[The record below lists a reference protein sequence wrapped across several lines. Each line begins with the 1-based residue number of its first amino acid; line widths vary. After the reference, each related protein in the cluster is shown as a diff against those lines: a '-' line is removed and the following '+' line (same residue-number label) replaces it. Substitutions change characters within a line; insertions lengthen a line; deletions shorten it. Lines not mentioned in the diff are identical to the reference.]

1 MKRLTIG
8 ILAHVDSG
16 KTTLSEGLLY
26 CAGMLRKL
34 GRVDHGDAFL
44 DTHALEKSRGIT
56 IFSKQARLLY
66 GDCEFTLLDTP
77 GHVDFSTEAERT
89 LSVLDYA
96 LLVVSGSEGI
106 QPHTETLF
114 KLLCRYGVPTFVF
127 INKMD
132 ISHLSRQE
140 LMGGLK
146 RLGDGFIDFSDDV
159 PKDEFYDGLAMC
171 SEDMMEQYLDTGTV
185 PADTIRQSIRQR
197 QVFPCFFGSA
207 LKLEGIKELLAGLE
221 EYTTEPPRGDE
232 FGARIFKLSDDPQG
246 ARLTHMKI
254 TSGCLKVKDVL
265 HGSGWAEKADQIR
278 IYSGAKYQTVDQA
291 PAGMVCAV
299 TGLTS
304 AHPGDG
310 LGAEAGAPSPV
321 LEPVLAYRAVLPE
334 GVDAHKALSALRK
347 LEDADPALHVA
358 WNEGLQE
365 IRVQL
370 MGEVQLE
377 IIQSL
382 LKERFGL
389 DIGFDQGGILYKETI
404 TSTVEGVGHYEP
416 LRHYAEV
423 HLLLQ
428 PLEAGGGLVFS
439 TGCKEDELDKNWQ
452 RLILTHLKEKTHLG
466 VLTGSPITDMS
477 ITLVAGKAHLKHTEG
492 GDFRQATY
500 RALRQG
506 LMQAESRLLEP
517 WYSFSLQVPQECVGR
532 AMNDLQT
539 MGASFDPPEQRQEDA
554 VISGT
559 APVIKL
565 QGYPAV
571 LTGYTKGRGRLSCE
585 GARYLP
591 CHNSDE
597 VIAAIGYNPE
607 SDTDNPA
614 DSVFCSHGAGH
625 TVKWNA
631 VFDNMHIPAV
641 LRAKREPEHE
651 QLSAPILSK
660 SDEEELI
667 RIYERTYGPIRS
679 NPIAAFRPSVSVQS
693 QGFRLPE
700 ATETGPEYLLVDGY
714 NIIFAWDDLA
724 AIAKEDMDLARSRLV
739 NLMCNYR
746 GLHRCEVILVFDA
759 YRIKGNTGSVETV
772 NNISVVY
779 TKEAETADSYIERTT
794 HELSKN
800 YRVQVATSDRMEQL
814 IIIGNGA
821 MRISADAFRKEVDR
835 TEAAMREL
843 MAEKANGGQKLME
856 GKISR
861 DNKAW

>member
-26 CAGMLRKL
+26 CTGMLRKL

-77 GHVDFSTEAERT
+77 GHVDFSAEAERT

-146 RLGDGFIDFSDDV
+146 RLGEGFIDFSDDV

-232 FGARIFKLSDDPQG
+232 FGARIFKISDDPQG

-377 IIQSL
+377 IVQSL

-532 AMNDLQT
+532 AMNDLQA

-597 VIAAIGYNPE
+597 VIAAIGYDPE

-641 LRAKREPEHE
+641 LRPKSEPEHE
-651 QLSAPILSK
+651 HAAPILSR

-746 GLHRCEVILVFDA
+746 GLHRCEIILVFDA

-861 DNKAW
+861 DNKTW

>member
-56 IFSKQARLLY
+56 TFSKQARLLY

-77 GHVDFSTEAERT
+77 GHVDFSAEAERT

-146 RLGDGFIDFSDDV
+146 KMGDGFIDFSAGV
-159 PKDEFYDGLAMC
+159 PKEEFYDGLAMC

-221 EYTTEPPRGDE
+221 EYTAEPPRGDE
-232 FGARIFKLSDDPQG
+232 FGARVFKISDDPQG

-299 TGLTS
+299 TGLTA

-377 IIQSL
+377 IVQSL
-382 LKERFGL
+382 LKERFGI

-532 AMNDLQT
+532 AMNDLQA
-539 MGASFDPPEQRQEDA
+539 MGASFAPPEQRQEDA

-597 VIAAIGYNPE
+597 VIAAIGYDPE

-641 LRAKREPEHE
+641 LRPKSEPEHE
-651 QLSAPILSK
+651 HAAPILSR

-861 DNKAW
+861 DNKAE

>member
-77 GHVDFSTEAERT
+77 GHVDFSAEAERT

-114 KLLCRYGVPTFVF
+114 KLLCRYSVPTFVF

-159 PKDEFYDGLAMC
+159 PKEVFYDGLAMC

-185 PADTIRQSIRQR
+185 SADAIRQSIRQR

-207 LKLEGIKELLAGLE
+207 LKLEGIKELLASLE

-232 FGARIFKLSDDPQG
+232 FGARIFKISDDPQG

-299 TGLTS
+299 TGLTA

-377 IIQSL
+377 IVQSL

-532 AMNDLQT
+532 AMNDLQA
-539 MGASFDPPEQRQEDA
+539 MGAIFDPPEQRQEDA

-597 VIAAIGYNPE
+597 VIAAIGYDPE

-641 LRAKREPEHE
+641 LRPKSEPEHE
-651 QLSAPILSK
+651 HAAPILSR

-746 GLHRCEVILVFDA
+746 GLHRCEIILVFDA

-861 DNKAW
+861 DNKAE

>member
-66 GDCEFTLLDTP
+66 GNCEFTLLDTP
-77 GHVDFSTEAERT
+77 GHVDFSAEAERT

-114 KLLCRYGVPTFVF
+114 KLLCRYSVPTFVF

-146 RLGDGFIDFSDDV
+146 KMGDGFIDFSAGV
-159 PKDEFYDGLAMC
+159 PKEEFYDGLAMC
-171 SEDMMEQYLDTGTV
+171 SEDMMERYLDTGTV
-185 PADTIRQSIRQR
+185 PADAIRQSIRQR

-221 EYTTEPPRGDE
+221 EYTAEPPRGDE
-232 FGARIFKLSDDPQG
+232 FGARVFKISDDPQG

-265 HGSGWAEKADQIR
+265 HGSCWAEKADQIR

-377 IIQSL
+377 IVQSL
-382 LKERFGL
+382 LKERFGI

-532 AMNDLQT
+532 AMNDLQA
-539 MGASFDPPEQRQEDA
+539 MGAIFDPPEQRQEDA

-597 VIAAIGYNPE
+597 VIAAIGYDPE

-641 LRAKREPEHE
+641 LRPKSEPEHE
-651 QLSAPILSK
+651 HAAPILSR

-746 GLHRCEVILVFDA
+746 GLHRCEIILVFDA

-861 DNKAW
+861 DNKTC

>member
-77 GHVDFSTEAERT
+77 GHVDFSAEAERT

-114 KLLCRYGVPTFVF
+114 KLLCRYSVPTFVF

-146 RLGDGFIDFSDDV
+146 RLGEGFIDFSDDV

-185 PADTIRQSIRQR
+185 PADAIRQSIRQR

-232 FGARIFKLSDDPQG
+232 FGARIFKISDDPQG

-299 TGLTS
+299 TGLTA

-377 IIQSL
+377 IVQSL
-382 LKERFGL
+382 LKERFGI

-532 AMNDLQT
+532 AMNDLQA

-585 GARYLP
+585 GAKYLP

-597 VIAAIGYNPE
+597 VIAAIGYDPE

-641 LRAKREPEHE
+641 LRPKSEPEHE
-651 QLSAPILSK
+651 HAAPILSK

-746 GLHRCEVILVFDA
+746 GLHRCEIILVFDA

-861 DNKAW
+861 DNKAE

>member
-77 GHVDFSTEAERT
+77 GHVDFSAEAERT

-114 KLLCRYGVPTFVF
+114 KLLCRYSVPTFVF

-132 ISHLSRQE
+132 IAHLSRQE

-146 RLGDGFIDFSDDV
+146 KMGDGFIDFSAGV
-159 PKDEFYDGLAMC
+159 PKEEFYDGLAMC

-185 PADTIRQSIRQR
+185 SADAIRQSIRQR

-221 EYTTEPPRGDE
+221 EYTAEPPRGDE
-232 FGARIFKLSDDPQG
+232 FGARVFKISDDPQG

-299 TGLTS
+299 TGLTA

-321 LEPVLAYRAVLPE
+321 LEPVLTYRAVLPE

-347 LEDADPALHVA
+347 LEDADPAQHVT

-377 IIQSL
+377 IVQSL

-506 LMQAESRLLEP
+506 LMQAESKLLEP

-532 AMNDLQT
+532 AMNDLQA
-539 MGASFDPPEQRQEDA
+539 MGASFAPPEQRQEDA

-565 QGYPAV
+565 QGYPVV

-585 GARYLP
+585 GAKYLP

-597 VIAAIGYNPE
+597 VIAAIGYDPD

-641 LRAKREPEHE
+641 LRPKHEPEHE
-651 QLSAPILSK
+651 HAAPILSK

-700 ATETGPEYLLVDGY
+700 AAETGPEYLLVDGY

-746 GLHRCEVILVFDA
+746 GLHRCDVILVFDA
-759 YRIKGNTGSVETV
+759 YRIKGNAGSFEKV

-821 MRISADAFRKEVDR
+821 MRISADAFRKEVNR
-835 TEAAMREL
+835 TEAVMREL

-861 DNKAW
+861 DNKT

>member
-77 GHVDFSTEAERT
+77 GHVDFSAEAERT

-146 RLGDGFIDFSDDV
+146 MLGEGFIDFSDDV
-159 PKDEFYDGLAMC
+159 PKEEFYDGLAMC

-185 PADTIRQSIRQR
+185 PADAIRQSIRQR

-221 EYTTEPPRGDE
+221 EYTTEPHRGDE
-232 FGARIFKLSDDPQG
+232 FGARVFKISDDPQG

-377 IIQSL
+377 IVQSL
-382 LKERFGL
+382 LKERFGI

-428 PLEAGGGLVFS
+428 PLDAGGGLVFS

-532 AMNDLQT
+532 AMNDLQA

-565 QGYPAV
+565 QGYPSV

-585 GARYLP
+585 GAKYLP

-597 VIAAIGYNPE
+597 VIAAIGYDPE

-641 LRAKREPEHE
+641 LRPKSEPEHE
-651 QLSAPILSK
+651 QLSDPILSK

-700 ATETGPEYLLVDGY
+700 AAETGPEYLLVDGY

-759 YRIKGNTGSVETV
+759 YRIKGNTGSFEKV

-861 DNKAW
+861 DNKTW

>member
-77 GHVDFSTEAERT
+77 GHVDFSAEAERT

-114 KLLCRYGVPTFVF
+114 KLLCRYSVPTFVF

-159 PKDEFYDGLAMC
+159 PKEVFYDGLAMC

-185 PADTIRQSIRQR
+185 SADAIRQSIRQR

-221 EYTTEPPRGDE
+221 EYTAEPPRGDE
-232 FGARIFKLSDDPQG
+232 FGARVFKISDDPQG

-377 IIQSL
+377 IVQSL

-532 AMNDLQT
+532 AMNDLQA

-597 VIAAIGYNPE
+597 VIAAIGYDPE

-641 LRAKREPEHE
+641 LRPKSEPEHE
-651 QLSAPILSK
+651 HAAPILSK

-700 ATETGPEYLLVDGY
+700 AAETGPEYLLVDGY

-861 DNKAW
+861 DNKAE

>member
-26 CAGMLRKL
+26 GAGMLRKH

-66 GDCEFTLLDTP
+66 GGCEFTLLDTP

-159 PKDEFYDGLAMC
+159 PKEEFYDGLAMC

-221 EYTTEPPRGDE
+221 EYTTEPHRGDK
-232 FGARIFKLSDDPQG
+232 FGARVFKISDDPQG

-299 TGLTS
+299 TGLTA

-347 LEDADPALHVA
+347 LEDADPALHVT

-377 IIQSL
+377 IVQSL

-532 AMNDLQT
+532 AMNDLQA

-565 QGYPAV
+565 QGYPSV

-597 VIAAIGYNPE
+597 VIAAIGYDPE

-641 LRAKREPEHE
+641 LRPKSEPEHE
-651 QLSAPILSK
+651 HAAPILSR

-700 ATETGPEYLLVDGY
+700 AAETGPEYLLVDGY

-746 GLHRCEVILVFDA
+746 GLHRCEIILVFDA

-861 DNKAW
+861 DNKAE

>member
-77 GHVDFSTEAERT
+77 GHVDFSAEAERT

-114 KLLCRYGVPTFVF
+114 KLLCRYSVPTFVF

-132 ISHLSRQE
+132 ISHLSRQK

-146 RLGDGFIDFSDDV
+146 KMGDGFIDFSDDV
-159 PKDEFYDGLAMC
+159 PKEEFYDGLAMC
-171 SEDMMEQYLDTGTV
+171 SEDMMERYLDTGTV
-185 PADTIRQSIRQR
+185 SADAIRQSIRQR

-221 EYTTEPPRGDE
+221 EYTAEPPRGDE
-232 FGARIFKLSDDPQG
+232 FGARVFKISDDPQG

-291 PAGMVCAV
+291 PAGMVCTV
-299 TGLTS
+299 TGLTA

-377 IIQSL
+377 IVQSL
-382 LKERFGL
+382 LKERFGI
-389 DIGFDQGGILYKETI
+389 DIDFDQGGILYKETI

-532 AMNDLQT
+532 AMNDLQA
-539 MGASFDPPEQRQEDA
+539 MGASFAPPEQRQEDA

-585 GARYLP
+585 GAKYLP

-597 VIAAIGYNPE
+597 VIAAIGYDPE

-641 LRAKREPEHE
+641 LRPKSEPEHE
-651 QLSAPILSK
+651 HAAPILSK

-700 ATETGPEYLLVDGY
+700 AAETGPEYLLVDGY

-759 YRIKGNTGSVETV
+759 YRIKGNTGSVEKV

-861 DNKAW
+861 DNKTW

>member
-77 GHVDFSTEAERT
+77 GHVDFSAEAERT

-146 RLGDGFIDFSDDV
+146 KMGDGFIDFSDDV

-232 FGARIFKLSDDPQG
+232 FGARIFKISDDPQG

-299 TGLTS
+299 TGLTA

-377 IIQSL
+377 IVQSL

-532 AMNDLQT
+532 AMNDLQA

-597 VIAAIGYNPE
+597 VIAAIGYDPE

-641 LRAKREPEHE
+641 LRPKREPEHE

-861 DNKAW
+861 DNKAE

>member
-26 CAGMLRKL
+26 CAGMLRKP

-77 GHVDFSTEAERT
+77 GHVDFSAEAERT

-114 KLLCRYGVPTFVF
+114 KLLCRYSVPTFVF

-146 RLGDGFIDFSDDV
+146 RLGEGFIDFSDDV

-185 PADTIRQSIRQR
+185 PADAIRQSIRQR

-232 FGARIFKLSDDPQG
+232 FGARIFKISDDPQG

-299 TGLTS
+299 TGLTA

-377 IIQSL
+377 IVQSL
-382 LKERFGL
+382 LKERFGI

-532 AMNDLQT
+532 AMNDLQA

-597 VIAAIGYNPE
+597 VIAAIGYDPE

-641 LRAKREPEHE
+641 LRPKSEPEHE
-651 QLSAPILSK
+651 HAAPILSR

-746 GLHRCEVILVFDA
+746 GLHRCEIILVFDA

-861 DNKAW
+861 DNKAE

>member
-66 GDCEFTLLDTP
+66 GGCEFTLLDTP
-77 GHVDFSTEAERT
+77 GHVDFSAEAERT

-146 RLGDGFIDFSDDV
+146 RLGEGFIDFSDDV

-232 FGARIFKLSDDPQG
+232 FGARIFKISDDPQG

-299 TGLTS
+299 TGLTA

-377 IIQSL
+377 IVQSL

-532 AMNDLQT
+532 AMNDLQA

-565 QGYPAV
+565 QGYPSV

-597 VIAAIGYNPE
+597 VIAAIGYDPE

-641 LRAKREPEHE
+641 LRPKSEPEHE
-651 QLSAPILSK
+651 HAAPILSK

-835 TEAAMREL
+835 TEAVMREL

-861 DNKAW
+861 DNKAE

>member
-77 GHVDFSTEAERT
+77 GHVDFSAEAERT

-132 ISHLSRQE
+132 ISHLSRQK

-146 RLGDGFIDFSDDV
+146 KMGDGFIDFSDDV
-159 PKDEFYDGLAMC
+159 PKEEFYDGLAMC
-171 SEDMMEQYLDTGTV
+171 SEDMMERYLDTGTV
-185 PADTIRQSIRQR
+185 SADAIRQSIRQR

-232 FGARIFKLSDDPQG
+232 FGARIFKISDDPQG

-299 TGLTS
+299 TGLTA

-377 IIQSL
+377 IVQSL
-382 LKERFGL
+382 LKERFGI

-532 AMNDLQT
+532 AMNDLQA
-539 MGASFDPPEQRQEDA
+539 MGASFAPPEQRQEDA

-585 GARYLP
+585 GAKYLP

-597 VIAAIGYNPE
+597 VIAAIGYDPE

-641 LRAKREPEHE
+641 LRPKSEPEHE
-651 QLSAPILSK
+651 HAAPILSK

-700 ATETGPEYLLVDGY
+700 AAETGPEYLLVDGY

-861 DNKAW
+861 DNKTW

>member
-1 MKRLTIG
+1 M
-8 ILAHVDSG
+8 
-16 KTTLSEGLLY
+16 
-26 CAGMLRKL
+26 
-34 GRVDHGDAFL
+34 
-44 DTHALEKSRGIT
+44 
-56 IFSKQARLLY
+56 
-66 GDCEFTLLDTP
+66 
-77 GHVDFSTEAERT
+77 
-89 LSVLDYA
+89 
-96 LLVVSGSEGI
+96 
-106 QPHTETLF
+106 
-114 KLLCRYGVPTFVF
+114 
-127 INKMD
+127 
-132 ISHLSRQE
+132 
-140 LMGGLK
+140 
-146 RLGDGFIDFSDDV
+146 
-159 PKDEFYDGLAMC
+159 
-171 SEDMMEQYLDTGTV
+171 
-185 PADTIRQSIRQR
+185 
-197 QVFPCFFGSA
+197 FPCFFGSA

-232 FGARIFKLSDDPQG
+232 FGARIFKISDDPQG

-532 AMNDLQT
+532 AMNDLQA

-597 VIAAIGYNPE
+597 VIAAIGYDPE

-641 LRAKREPEHE
+641 LRPKSEPEHE
-651 QLSAPILSK
+651 HAAPILSR

-861 DNKAW
+861 DNKAE

>member
-26 CAGMLRKL
+26 CTGMLRKL

-114 KLLCRYGVPTFVF
+114 KLLCRYSVPTFVF

-232 FGARIFKLSDDPQG
+232 FGARIFKISDDPQG

-299 TGLTS
+299 TGLTA

-310 LGAEAGAPSPV
+310 LGAEAGAPFPV

-377 IIQSL
+377 IVQSL

-532 AMNDLQT
+532 AMNDLQA
-539 MGASFDPPEQRQEDA
+539 MGAIFDPPEQRQEDA

-597 VIAAIGYNPE
+597 VIAAIGYDPE

-641 LRAKREPEHE
+641 LRPKSEPEHE
-651 QLSAPILSK
+651 HAAPILSR

-746 GLHRCEVILVFDA
+746 GLHRCEIILVFDA

-861 DNKAW
+861 DNKTW

>member
-77 GHVDFSTEAERT
+77 GHVDFSAEAERT

-114 KLLCRYGVPTFVF
+114 KLLCRYSVPTFVF

-146 RLGDGFIDFSDDV
+146 KMGDGFIDFSDDV
-159 PKDEFYDGLAMC
+159 PKEEFYDGLAMC

-185 PADTIRQSIRQR
+185 SADAIRQSIRQR

-221 EYTTEPPRGDE
+221 EYTAEPPRGDE
-232 FGARIFKLSDDPQG
+232 FGARVFKISDDPQG

-377 IIQSL
+377 IVQSL
-382 LKERFGL
+382 LKERFGI

-532 AMNDLQT
+532 AMNDLQA
-539 MGASFDPPEQRQEDA
+539 MGASFAPPEQRQEDA

-585 GARYLP
+585 GAKYLP

-597 VIAAIGYNPE
+597 VIAAIGYDPE

-641 LRAKREPEHE
+641 LRPKSEPEHE
-651 QLSAPILSK
+651 HAAPILSK

-700 ATETGPEYLLVDGY
+700 AAETGPEYLLVDGY

-861 DNKAW
+861 DNKTW

>member
-56 IFSKQARLLY
+56 IFSKQAQLLY

-77 GHVDFSTEAERT
+77 GHVDFSAETERT

-114 KLLCRYGVPTFVF
+114 KLLCRYSVPTFVF

-132 ISHLSRQE
+132 IAHLSRQE

-146 RLGDGFIDFSDDV
+146 KMGDCFIDFSAGV
-159 PKDEFYDGLAMC
+159 PKEEFYDGLAMC

-185 PADTIRQSIRQR
+185 PADAIRQSIRQR

-221 EYTTEPPRGDE
+221 EYTAEPPRGDE
-232 FGARIFKLSDDPQG
+232 FGARVFKIFDDPQG

-299 TGLTS
+299 TGLTA

-334 GVDAHKALSALRK
+334 GVDAHKALSVLRK
-347 LEDADPALHVA
+347 LEDADPALHVT

-377 IIQSL
+377 IVQSL

-532 AMNDLQT
+532 AMNDLQA
-539 MGASFDPPEQRQEDA
+539 MGASFAPPEQRQEDA

-585 GARYLP
+585 GAKYLP

-597 VIAAIGYNPE
+597 VIAAIGYDPE

-641 LRAKREPEHE
+641 LRPKHEPEHE
-651 QLSAPILSK
+651 HAAPILSK

-700 ATETGPEYLLVDGY
+700 AAETGPEYLLVDGY

-724 AIAKEDMDLARSRLV
+724 AIAKEDMDLARSKLV

-759 YRIKGNTGSVETV
+759 YRIKGNTGSFEKV

-835 TEAAMREL
+835 TEAVMREL

-861 DNKAW
+861 DNKTW

>member
-26 CAGMLRKL
+26 CTGMLRKL

-77 GHVDFSTEAERT
+77 GHVDFSAEAERT

-146 RLGDGFIDFSDDV
+146 RLGEGFIDFSDDV

-221 EYTTEPPRGDE
+221 EYTTEPHRGDE
-232 FGARIFKLSDDPQG
+232 FGARVFKISDDPQG

-299 TGLTS
+299 TGLTA

-377 IIQSL
+377 IVQSL

-532 AMNDLQT
+532 AMNDLQA
-539 MGASFDPPEQRQEDA
+539 MGAIFDPPEQRQEDA

-597 VIAAIGYNPE
+597 VIAAIGYDPE

-641 LRAKREPEHE
+641 LRPKSEPEHE
-651 QLSAPILSK
+651 HAAPILSR

-700 ATETGPEYLLVDGY
+700 AAETGPEYLLVDGY

-746 GLHRCEVILVFDA
+746 GLHRCEIILVFDA

-861 DNKAW
+861 DNKTW

>member
-26 CAGMLRKL
+26 CAGMLRRL
-34 GRVDHGDAFL
+34 GRVDHGNAFL
-44 DTHALEKSRGIT
+44 DTHSLEKSRGIT

-66 GDCEFTLLDTP
+66 EDCEFTLLDTP
-77 GHVDFSTEAERT
+77 GHVDFSAEAERT

-96 LLVVSGSEGI
+96 LLVVSSSEGI

-114 KLLCRYGVPTFVF
+114 RLLGRYGVPAFVF

-140 LMGGLK
+140 LLSGLK
-146 RLGDGFIDFSDDV
+146 WLGEGFIDFSGDI
-159 PKDEFYDGLAMC
+159 PCEELYDGLAMC
-171 SEDMMEQYLDTGTV
+171 SEDMMEQYLDTGTIQ
-185 PADTIRQSIRQR
+185 ADTIRRSIRNR

-207 LKLEGIKELLAGLE
+207 LKLEGIKELLAGLA

-232 FGARIFKLSDDPQG
+232 FGARIFKISDDPQG

-254 TSGCLKVKDVL
+254 TSGCLRVKDVL
-265 HGSGWAEKADQIR
+265 RGSGWAEKADQLR
-278 IYSGAKYQTVDQA
+278 IYSGERYQIADQV
-291 PAGMVCAV
+291 PAGTVCAV
-299 TGLTS
+299 TGLAS
-304 AHPGDG
+304 AHAGDG
-310 LGAEAGAPSPV
+310 RGNEAGAPSPM

-334 GVDAHKALSALRK
+334 GTDAHRVLSALRK
-347 LEDADPALHVA
+347 LDDADPALHVA
-358 WNEGLQE
+358 WNERLQE

-404 TSTVEGVGHYEP
+404 ASTVEGVGHYEP

-428 PLEAGGGLVFS
+428 PLEPGGGLVFS
-439 TGCKEDELDKNWQ
+439 ASCREDELDKSWQ
-452 RLILTHLKEKTHLG
+452 RLILAHLKEKTHQG

-477 ITLVAGKAHLKHTEG
+477 VTLVAGKAHLKHTEG
-492 GDFRQATY
+492 GDFRQAAY

-517 WYSFSLQVPQECVGR
+517 WYSFSLQIPQECIGR
-532 AMNDLQT
+532 AMNDLQA
-539 MGASFDPPEQRQEDA
+539 MGASFDPPEQRQGEA
-554 VISGT
+554 VISGI

-565 QGYPAV
+565 RGYPTV

-585 GARYLP
+585 GVKYLP

-597 VIAAIGYNPE
+597 VIASIGYYPE

-625 TVKWNA
+625 TVKWTD

-641 LRAKREPEHE
+641 LRQKREPESE
-651 QLSAPILSK
+651 QAAPILSK

-679 NPIAAFRPSVSVQS
+679 NPIAAFRPSVSVRTEDI
-693 QGFRLPE
+693 RLSE
-700 ATETGPEYLLVDGY
+700 AAETGPKYLLIDGY

-772 NNISVVY
+772 NNINVVY

-794 HELSKN
+794 HELSKS

-821 MRISADAFRKEVDR
+821 MRISADAFKKEVDR
-835 TEAAMREL
+835 TEAAIREL
-843 MAEKANGGQKLME
+843 MAEKTGGGQKLME
-856 GKISR
+856 GRISR
-861 DNKAW
+861 DS

>member
-77 GHVDFSTEAERT
+77 GHVDFSAEAERT

-114 KLLCRYGVPTFVF
+114 KLLCRYSVPTFVF

-132 ISHLSRQE
+132 ISHLSRQK

-146 RLGDGFIDFSDDV
+146 KMGDGFIDFSDDV
-159 PKDEFYDGLAMC
+159 PKEEFYDGLAMC
-171 SEDMMEQYLDTGTV
+171 SEDMMERYLDTGTV
-185 PADTIRQSIRQR
+185 SADAIRQSIRQR

-221 EYTTEPPRGDE
+221 EYTAEPPRGDE
-232 FGARIFKLSDDPQG
+232 FGARVFKISDDPQG

-291 PAGMVCAV
+291 PAGMVCTV
-299 TGLTS
+299 TGLTA

-377 IIQSL
+377 IVQSL
-382 LKERFGL
+382 LKERFGI
-389 DIGFDQGGILYKETI
+389 DIDFDQGGILYKETI

-532 AMNDLQT
+532 AMNDLQA
-539 MGASFDPPEQRQEDA
+539 MGASFAPPEQRQEDA

-585 GARYLP
+585 GAKYLP

-597 VIAAIGYNPE
+597 VIAAIGYDPE

-641 LRAKREPEHE
+641 LRPKSEPEHE
-651 QLSAPILSK
+651 HAAPILSK

-700 ATETGPEYLLVDGY
+700 AAETGPEYLLVDGY

-759 YRIKGNTGSVETV
+759 YRIKGNTGSFEKV

-861 DNKAW
+861 DNKAE

>member
-26 CAGMLRKL
+26 CTGMLRKL

-77 GHVDFSTEAERT
+77 GHVDFSAEAERT

-232 FGARIFKLSDDPQG
+232 FGARIFKISDDPQG

-310 LGAEAGAPSPV
+310 LGAEAGAPFPV

-377 IIQSL
+377 IVQSL

-532 AMNDLQT
+532 AMNDLQA

-597 VIAAIGYNPE
+597 VIAAIGYDPE

-641 LRAKREPEHE
+641 LRPKSEPEHE
-651 QLSAPILSK
+651 HAAPILSR

-700 ATETGPEYLLVDGY
+700 AAETGPEYLLVDGY

-746 GLHRCEVILVFDA
+746 GLHRCEIILVFDA

-861 DNKAW
+861 DNKTW

>member
-34 GRVDHGDAFL
+34 GRVDHGDTFL

-77 GHVDFSTEAERT
+77 GHVDFSAEAERT

-114 KLLCRYGVPTFVF
+114 KLLCRYSVPTFVF

-132 ISHLSRQE
+132 ISHLSRQK

-146 RLGDGFIDFSDDV
+146 KMGDGFIDFSDDV
-159 PKDEFYDGLAMC
+159 PKEEFYDGLAMC
-171 SEDMMEQYLDTGTV
+171 SEDMMERYLDTGTV
-185 PADTIRQSIRQR
+185 SADAIRQSIRQR

-221 EYTTEPPRGDE
+221 EYTAEPPRGDE
-232 FGARIFKLSDDPQG
+232 FGARVFKISDDPQG

-291 PAGMVCAV
+291 PAGMVCTV
-299 TGLTS
+299 TGLTA

-377 IIQSL
+377 IVQSL
-382 LKERFGL
+382 LKERFGI
-389 DIGFDQGGILYKETI
+389 DIDFDQGGILYKETI

-532 AMNDLQT
+532 AMNDLQA
-539 MGASFDPPEQRQEDA
+539 MGASFAPPEQRQEDA

-585 GARYLP
+585 GAKYLP

-597 VIAAIGYNPE
+597 VIAAIGYDPE

-641 LRAKREPEHE
+641 LRPKSEPEHE
-651 QLSAPILSK
+651 HAAPILSK

-700 ATETGPEYLLVDGY
+700 AAETGPEYLLVDGY

-759 YRIKGNTGSVETV
+759 YRIKGNTGSFEKV

-861 DNKAW
+861 DNKTW

>member
-1 MKRLTIG
+1 M
-8 ILAHVDSG
+8 
-16 KTTLSEGLLY
+16 
-26 CAGMLRKL
+26 
-34 GRVDHGDAFL
+34 
-44 DTHALEKSRGIT
+44 
-56 IFSKQARLLY
+56 
-66 GDCEFTLLDTP
+66 
-77 GHVDFSTEAERT
+77 
-89 LSVLDYA
+89 
-96 LLVVSGSEGI
+96 
-106 QPHTETLF
+106 
-114 KLLCRYGVPTFVF
+114 
-127 INKMD
+127 
-132 ISHLSRQE
+132 
-140 LMGGLK
+140 
-146 RLGDGFIDFSDDV
+146 
-159 PKDEFYDGLAMC
+159 
-171 SEDMMEQYLDTGTV
+171 
-185 PADTIRQSIRQR
+185 
-197 QVFPCFFGSA
+197 FPCFFGSA

-221 EYTTEPPRGDE
+221 EYTAEPPRGDE
-232 FGARIFKLSDDPQG
+232 FGARVFKISDDPQG

-299 TGLTS
+299 TGLTA

-377 IIQSL
+377 IVQSL
-382 LKERFGL
+382 LKERFGI

-532 AMNDLQT
+532 AMNDLQA

-597 VIAAIGYNPE
+597 VIAAIGYDPE

-641 LRAKREPEHE
+641 LRPKSDPEHE
-651 QLSAPILSK
+651 HAAPILSR

-759 YRIKGNTGSVETV
+759 YRIKGNTGSFEKV

-861 DNKAW
+861 DNKTW

>member
-146 RLGDGFIDFSDDV
+146 KMGDGFIDFSDDV

-232 FGARIFKLSDDPQG
+232 FGARIFKISDDPQG

-310 LGAEAGAPSPV
+310 LGAEAGAPFPV

-377 IIQSL
+377 IVQSL
-382 LKERFGL
+382 LKERFGI

-532 AMNDLQT
+532 AMNDLQA
-539 MGASFDPPEQRQEDA
+539 MGAIFDPPEQRQEDA

-597 VIAAIGYNPE
+597 VIAAIGYDPE

-641 LRAKREPEHE
+641 LRPKSEPEHE
-651 QLSAPILSK
+651 HAAPILSR

-746 GLHRCEVILVFDA
+746 GLHRCEIILVFDA

-861 DNKAW
+861 DNKTW

>member
-77 GHVDFSTEAERT
+77 GHVDFSAEAERT

-132 ISHLSRQE
+132 VSHLSRQE
-140 LMGGLK
+140 LMDGLK

-221 EYTTEPPRGDE
+221 EYTTEPHRGDK
-232 FGARIFKLSDDPQG
+232 FGARVFKISDDPQG

-299 TGLTS
+299 TGLTA

-377 IIQSL
+377 IVQSL

-423 HLLLQ
+423 HLLLK

-532 AMNDLQT
+532 AMNDLQA

-597 VIAAIGYNPE
+597 VIAAIGYDPE

-641 LRAKREPEHE
+641 LRAKRDPEHE
-651 QLSAPILSK
+651 HAAPILSR

-679 NPIAAFRPSVSVQS
+679 NPIAAFRPSASVQS

-700 ATETGPEYLLVDGY
+700 AAETGPEYLLVDGY

-746 GLHRCEVILVFDA
+746 GLHRCEIILVFDA

-861 DNKAW
+861 DNKAE

>member
-77 GHVDFSTEAERT
+77 GHVDFSAEAERT

-96 LLVVSGSEGI
+96 LLVISGSEGI

-114 KLLCRYGVPTFVF
+114 KLLCRYVVPTFVF

-232 FGARIFKLSDDPQG
+232 FGARIFKISDDPQG

-299 TGLTS
+299 TGLTA

-377 IIQSL
+377 IVQSL

-532 AMNDLQT
+532 AMNDLQA

-565 QGYPAV
+565 QGYPSV

-597 VIAAIGYNPE
+597 VIAAIGYDPE

-641 LRAKREPEHE
+641 LRPKSEPEHE
-651 QLSAPILSK
+651 HAAPILSK

-700 ATETGPEYLLVDGY
+700 AAETGPEYLLVDGY

-759 YRIKGNTGSVETV
+759 YRIKGNTGSFEKV

-861 DNKAW
+861 DNKTW

>member
-77 GHVDFSTEAERT
+77 GHVDFSAEAERT

-114 KLLCRYGVPTFVF
+114 KLLCRYSVPTFVF
-127 INKMD
+127 INIMD
-132 ISHLSRQE
+132 ISHLSCQE

-146 RLGDGFIDFSDDV
+146 KMGDGFIDFSAVV
-159 PKDEFYDGLAMC
+159 PKEEFYDGLAMC

-185 PADTIRQSIRQR
+185 SADAIRQSIRQR

-221 EYTTEPPRGDE
+221 EYTAEPPRGDE
-232 FGARIFKLSDDPQG
+232 FGARVFKISDDPQG

-299 TGLTS
+299 TGLTA

-321 LEPVLAYRAVLPE
+321 LEPVLAYHAVMPE
-334 GVDAHKALSALRK
+334 GVDAHKALNALRA
-347 LEDADPALHVA
+347 LEDADPALHVT

-377 IIQSL
+377 IVQSL

-506 LMQAESRLLEP
+506 LMQAESKLLEP

-532 AMNDLQT
+532 AMNDLQA
-539 MGASFDPPEQRQEDA
+539 MGASFAPPEQRQEDA

-585 GARYLP
+585 GAKYLP

-597 VIAAIGYNPE
+597 VIAAIGYDPE

-641 LRAKREPEHE
+641 LRPKHEPEHE
-651 QLSAPILSK
+651 HAAPILSK

-693 QGFRLPE
+693 QSFRLPE
-700 ATETGPEYLLVDGY
+700 AAETGPEYLLVDGY
-714 NIIFAWDDLA
+714 NIIFAWDNLA

-861 DNKAW
+861 DNKAE

>member
-146 RLGDGFIDFSDDV
+146 RLGEGFIDFSDDV

-310 LGAEAGAPSPV
+310 LGAEAGAPFPV

-377 IIQSL
+377 IVQSL

-532 AMNDLQT
+532 AMNDLQA

-597 VIAAIGYNPE
+597 VIAAIGYDPE

-641 LRAKREPEHE
+641 LRPKSEPEHE
-651 QLSAPILSK
+651 HAAPILSR

-700 ATETGPEYLLVDGY
+700 AAETGPEYLLVDGY

-835 TEAAMREL
+835 TEAAMRER
-843 MAEKANGGQKLME
+843 MAEKATGGQKLME

-861 DNKAW
+861 DNKTW

>member
-26 CAGMLRKL
+26 CTGMLRKL

-77 GHVDFSTEAERT
+77 GHVDFSAEAERT

-114 KLLCRYGVPTFVF
+114 KLLCRYSVPTFVF

-132 ISHLSRQE
+132 ISHLSRQK

-146 RLGDGFIDFSDDV
+146 KMGDGFIDFSDDV
-159 PKDEFYDGLAMC
+159 PKEEFYDGLAMC
-171 SEDMMEQYLDTGTV
+171 SEDMMERYLDTGTV
-185 PADTIRQSIRQR
+185 SADAIRQSIRQR

-221 EYTTEPPRGDE
+221 EYTAEPPRGDE
-232 FGARIFKLSDDPQG
+232 FGARVFKISDDPQG

-291 PAGMVCAV
+291 PAGMVCTV
-299 TGLTS
+299 TGLTA

-310 LGAEAGAPSPV
+310 LGAEAGAPFPV

-377 IIQSL
+377 IVQSL
-382 LKERFGL
+382 LKERFGI
-389 DIGFDQGGILYKETI
+389 DIDFDQGGILYKETI

-532 AMNDLQT
+532 AMNDLQA
-539 MGASFDPPEQRQEDA
+539 MGASFAPPEQRQEDA

-585 GARYLP
+585 GAKYLP

-597 VIAAIGYNPE
+597 VIAAIGYDPE

-641 LRAKREPEHE
+641 LRPKSEPEHE
-651 QLSAPILSK
+651 HAAPILSK

-700 ATETGPEYLLVDGY
+700 AAETGPEYLLVDGY

-746 GLHRCEVILVFDA
+746 GLHRCEIILVFDA

-861 DNKAW
+861 DNKAE

>member
-146 RLGDGFIDFSDDV
+146 KMGDGFIDFSDDV

-185 PADTIRQSIRQR
+185 PADAIRQSIRQR

-232 FGARIFKLSDDPQG
+232 FGARIFKISDDPQG

-310 LGAEAGAPSPV
+310 LGAEAGAPFPV

-532 AMNDLQT
+532 AMNDLQA

-597 VIAAIGYNPE
+597 VIAAIGYDPE

-641 LRAKREPEHE
+641 LRPKSEPEHE
-651 QLSAPILSK
+651 HAAPILSR

-693 QGFRLPE
+693 QNSRLPE
-700 ATETGPEYLLVDGY
+700 AAETGPEYLLVDGY

-746 GLHRCEVILVFDA
+746 GLHRCEIILVFDA

-861 DNKAW
+861 DNKAE

>member
-26 CAGMLRKL
+26 CTGMLRKL

-77 GHVDFSTEAERT
+77 GHVDFSAEAERT

-114 KLLCRYGVPTFVF
+114 KLLCRYSVPTFVF
-127 INKMD
+127 INKID

-146 RLGDGFIDFSDDV
+146 RLGEGFIDFSDDV

-185 PADTIRQSIRQR
+185 PADAIRQSIRQR

-232 FGARIFKLSDDPQG
+232 FGARIFKISDDPQG

-310 LGAEAGAPSPV
+310 LGAEAGAPFPV

-532 AMNDLQT
+532 AMNDLQA
-539 MGASFDPPEQRQEDA
+539 MGASFAPPEQRQEDA

-597 VIAAIGYNPE
+597 VIAAIGYDPE

-641 LRAKREPEHE
+641 LRPKSEPEHE
-651 QLSAPILSK
+651 HAAPILSK

-861 DNKAW
+861 DNKTW

>member
-77 GHVDFSTEAERT
+77 GHVDFSAEAERT

-114 KLLCRYGVPTFVF
+114 KLLCRYSVPTFVF

-146 RLGDGFIDFSDDV
+146 KMGDGFIDFSAGV
-159 PKDEFYDGLAMC
+159 PKEEFYDGLAMC
-171 SEDMMEQYLDTGTV
+171 SEDMMERYLDTGTV
-185 PADTIRQSIRQR
+185 SADAIRQSIRQR

-232 FGARIFKLSDDPQG
+232 FGARIFKISDDPQG

-377 IIQSL
+377 IVQSL
-382 LKERFGL
+382 LKERFGI

-532 AMNDLQT
+532 AMNDLQA

-597 VIAAIGYNPE
+597 VIAAIGYDPE

-641 LRAKREPEHE
+641 LRPKSEPEHE
-651 QLSAPILSK
+651 HAAPILSR

-861 DNKAW
+861 DNKTE

>member
-77 GHVDFSTEAERT
+77 GHVDFSAEAERT

-114 KLLCRYGVPTFVF
+114 KLLCRYSVPTFVF

-132 ISHLSRQE
+132 ISHLSRQK

-146 RLGDGFIDFSDDV
+146 KMGDGFIDFSDDV
-159 PKDEFYDGLAMC
+159 PKEEFYDGLAMC
-171 SEDMMEQYLDTGTV
+171 SEDMMERYLDTGTV
-185 PADTIRQSIRQR
+185 SADAIRQSIRQR

-221 EYTTEPPRGDE
+221 EYTAEPPRGDE
-232 FGARIFKLSDDPQG
+232 FGARVFKISDDPQG

-377 IIQSL
+377 IVQSL
-382 LKERFGL
+382 LKERFGI
-389 DIGFDQGGILYKETI
+389 DIDFDQGGILYKETI

-500 RALRQG
+500 RAVRQG
-506 LMQAESRLLEP
+506 LMKAKSVLIEP
-517 WYSFSLQVPQECVGR
+517 WYAFRLELPAECVGR
-532 AMNDLQT
+532 AITDIQRMQGDY
-539 MGASFDPPEQRQEDA
+539 DPPETDGAQTILRGA
-554 VISGT
+554 
-559 APVIKL
+559 APVRL
-565 QGYPAV
+565 LRGYPNEVTA
-571 LTGYTKGRGRLSCE
+571 YTRGRGRLQLRVDGYRPCREQDALVRAS
-585 GARYLP
+585 GYDPARDL
-591 CHNSDE
+591 E
-597 VIAAIGYNPE
+597 
-607 SDTDNPA
+607 NPA
-614 DSVFCSHGAGH
+614 GSIFCGHGAGYE
-625 TVKWNA
+625 VKWQDVDDA
-631 VFDNMHIPAV
+631 AHLPLLRFGGPVKPAPQRIV
-641 LRAKREPEHE
+641 RSVAPGGAPELE
-651 QLSAPILSK
+651 K
-660 SDEEELI
+660 ELLAI
-667 RIYERTYGPIRS
+667 FERTYGAIR
-679 NPIAAFRPSVSVQS
+679 RRDV
-693 QGFRLPE
+693 LPQMMLRSEDKREFLE
-700 ATETGPEYLLVDGY
+700 ALGPADDFLLVDGY
-714 NIIFAWDDLA
+714 NIIFAWDEL
-724 AIAKEDMDLARSRLV
+724 KELSHTSLDTARHVLM
-739 NLMCNYR
+739 NLLCNYQGYR
-746 GLHRCEVILVFDA
+746 GCTLILVFDA
-759 YRIKGNTGSVETV
+759 YKVPQGLGSVEKYH
-772 NNISVVY
+772 NIHIVY
-779 TKEAETADSYIERTT
+779 TRQAETADQYIERLSF
-794 HELSKN
+794 ELRGRR
-800 YRVQVATSDRMEQL
+800 RVRVATSDNLEQL
-814 IIIGNGA
+814 IILGHGA
-821 MRISADAFRKEVDR
+821 ERISAQHFHDEVYAAQAEIDR
-835 TEAAMREL
+835 ILTQ
-843 MAEKANGGQKLME
+843 NNQK
-856 GKISR
+856 
-861 DNKAW
+861 NNA

>member
-77 GHVDFSTEAERT
+77 GHVDFSAEAERT

-114 KLLCRYGVPTFVF
+114 KLLCRYSVPTFVF

-140 LMGGLK
+140 LMDGLK
-146 RLGDGFIDFSDDV
+146 RLGEGFIDFSDDV

-185 PADTIRQSIRQR
+185 PADAIRQSIRQR

-232 FGARIFKLSDDPQG
+232 FGARIFKISDDPQG

-310 LGAEAGAPSPV
+310 LGAEAGAPFPV

-532 AMNDLQT
+532 AMNDLQA

-585 GARYLP
+585 GAKYLP

-597 VIAAIGYNPE
+597 VIAAIGYDPE

-641 LRAKREPEHE
+641 LRPKSEPEHE
-651 QLSAPILSK
+651 HAAPILSR

-746 GLHRCEVILVFDA
+746 GLHRCEIILVFDA

-861 DNKAW
+861 DNKTW

>member
-26 CAGMLRKL
+26 CTGMLRKL

-77 GHVDFSTEAERT
+77 GHVDFSAEAERT

-146 RLGDGFIDFSDDV
+146 KMGDGFIDFSAGV
-159 PKDEFYDGLAMC
+159 PKEEFYDGLAMC

-185 PADTIRQSIRQR
+185 SADAIRQSIRQR

-221 EYTTEPPRGDE
+221 EYTAEPPRGDE
-232 FGARIFKLSDDPQG
+232 FGARIFKISDDPQG

-299 TGLTS
+299 TGLTA

-321 LEPVLAYRAVLPE
+321 LAPVLAYRAVLPE
-334 GVDAHKALSALRK
+334 GVDAHKTLSALRK

-377 IIQSL
+377 IVQSL

-423 HLLLQ
+423 HLLLK
-428 PLEAGGGLVFS
+428 PLEVGGGLVFS

-477 ITLVAGKAHLKHTEG
+477 ITLVAGRAHLKHTEG

-532 AMNDLQT
+532 AMNDLQA

-597 VIAAIGYNPE
+597 VIAAIGYDPE

-641 LRAKREPEHE
+641 LRAKRDPEHE
-651 QLSAPILSK
+651 HAAPILSR

-679 NPIAAFRPSVSVQS
+679 NPITAFRPSVSVQS

-759 YRIKGNTGSVETV
+759 YRIKGNTGSFEKV

-835 TEAAMREL
+835 TEAVMREL

-861 DNKAW
+861 DNKTW

>member
-77 GHVDFSTEAERT
+77 GHVDFSAEAERT

-146 RLGDGFIDFSDDV
+146 RLGEGFIDFSDDV

-232 FGARIFKLSDDPQG
+232 FGARIFKISDDPQG

-377 IIQSL
+377 IVQSL
-382 LKERFGL
+382 LKERFGI
-389 DIGFDQGGILYKETI
+389 DIDFDQGGILYKETI

-532 AMNDLQT
+532 AMNDLQA

-585 GARYLP
+585 GAKYLP

-597 VIAAIGYNPE
+597 VIAAIGYDPE

-641 LRAKREPEHE
+641 LRAKRDPEHE
-651 QLSAPILSK
+651 HAAPILSR

-724 AIAKEDMDLARSRLV
+724 AIAKEDMDLARSKLV

-746 GLHRCEVILVFDA
+746 GLHRCEIILVFDA

-861 DNKAW
+861 DNKTW

>member
-26 CAGMLRKL
+26 CAGMLRKP

-77 GHVDFSTEAERT
+77 GHVDFSAEAERT

-185 PADTIRQSIRQR
+185 SADTIRQSIRQR

-232 FGARIFKLSDDPQG
+232 FGARIFKISDDPQG

-299 TGLTS
+299 TGLTA

-334 GVDAHKALSALRK
+334 GVDAHKTLSALRK

-377 IIQSL
+377 IVQSL

-532 AMNDLQT
+532 AMNDLQA

-597 VIAAIGYNPE
+597 VIAAIGYDPE

-625 TVKWNA
+625 IVKWNA

-641 LRAKREPEHE
+641 LRPKSEPEHE
-651 QLSAPILSK
+651 HAAPILSK

-700 ATETGPEYLLVDGY
+700 AAETGPEYLLVDGY

-746 GLHRCEVILVFDA
+746 GLHRCEIILVFDA

-835 TEAAMREL
+835 TEAVMREL
-843 MAEKANGGQKLME
+843 IAEKANGGQKLME

-861 DNKAW
+861 DNKTW

>member
-77 GHVDFSTEAERT
+77 GHVDFSAEAERT

-146 RLGDGFIDFSDDV
+146 RLGEGFIDFSDDV

-221 EYTTEPPRGDE
+221 EYTAEPPRGDE
-232 FGARIFKLSDDPQG
+232 FGARVFKISDDPQG

-377 IIQSL
+377 IVQSL

-532 AMNDLQT
+532 AMNDLQA
-539 MGASFDPPEQRQEDA
+539 MGASFAPPEQRQEDA

-597 VIAAIGYNPE
+597 VIAAIGYDPE

-641 LRAKREPEHE
+641 LRAKRDPEHE
-651 QLSAPILSK
+651 HAAPILSR

-700 ATETGPEYLLVDGY
+700 AAETGPEYLLVDGY

-861 DNKAW
+861 DNKTW

>member
-77 GHVDFSTEAERT
+77 GHVDFSAEAERT

-146 RLGDGFIDFSDDV
+146 KMGDGFIDFSDDV
-159 PKDEFYDGLAMC
+159 PKEEFYDGLAMC

-185 PADTIRQSIRQR
+185 PADAIRQSIRQR

-221 EYTTEPPRGDE
+221 EYTTEPHRGDE
-232 FGARIFKLSDDPQG
+232 FGARVFKISDDPQG

-299 TGLTS
+299 TGLTA

-377 IIQSL
+377 IVQSL

-532 AMNDLQT
+532 AMNDLQA

-597 VIAAIGYNPE
+597 VIAAIGYDPE

-641 LRAKREPEHE
+641 LRPKSEPEHE
-651 QLSAPILSK
+651 HAAPILSR

-700 ATETGPEYLLVDGY
+700 AAETGPEYLLVDGY

-746 GLHRCEVILVFDA
+746 GLHRCEIILVFDA

-861 DNKAW
+861 DNKAE